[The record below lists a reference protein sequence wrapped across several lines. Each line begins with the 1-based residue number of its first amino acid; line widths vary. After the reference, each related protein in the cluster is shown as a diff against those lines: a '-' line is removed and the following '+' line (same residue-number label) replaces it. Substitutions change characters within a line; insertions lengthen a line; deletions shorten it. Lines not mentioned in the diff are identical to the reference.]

1 MTNNTGKVKKHRK
14 KFQHLRKKGARV
26 HRQDFIESSYIHGI
40 INAHGEQVIRP
51 LNIEE
56 KEFLNNY
63 YKEFVHGTFVTDNE
77 STRLF
82 KIAKKLSKNPENI
95 KFFEDNGFH
104 PEEVEQ
110 AINAFNQKSK
120 ALGNMACDFWQQRDI
135 NSDDYKRRFDIQN
148 NVSKGLQLESFEDLQ
163 YMSNVDD
170 FVDTIIEDLITE
182 SEE

>member
-1 MTNNTGKVKKHRK
+1 MRK
-14 KFQHLRKKGARV
+14 SGARI

-40 INAHGEQVIRP
+40 VNINGEQVIRP

-56 KEFLNNY
+56 RQFLDDY
-63 YKEFVHGTFVTDNE
+63 YKEFVHSTFVTDKE

-110 AINAFNQKSK
+110 AVNAFNEKSK
-120 ALGNMACDFWQQRDI
+120 SLGNLAYDFWQQRDI

-148 NVSKGLQLESFEDLQ
+148 NVSKGLQLESFEDIQ

>member
-1 MTNNTGKVKKHRK
+1 M
-14 KFQHLRKKGARV
+14 RKKGARV
-26 HRQDFIESSYIHGI
+26 HRRDFIETSYIHGI
-40 INAHGEQVIRP
+40 INANGEQVIRP
-51 LNIEE
+51 LTIEE
-56 KEFLNNY
+56 KEILNNY
-63 YKEFVHGTFVTDNE
+63 YKEFVHGTFVTDKD

-82 KIAKKLSKNPENI
+82 KIAKKLSKKPENI

-110 AINAFNQKSK
+110 AVSAFNQKSK
-120 ALGNMACDFWQQRDI
+120 ELGNIACNFWQQRDI

-148 NVSKGLQLESFEDLQ
+148 NASKGLQLESFEDIQ
-163 YMSNVDD
+163 YMSNIDD